1 MQRQLFSNDFID
13 LTQEFLNVQLAE
25 KMRIHRIQNLFPWA
39 ALVNFSSLKND
50 LLAGI
55 LGTLLVLPQGIA
67 FATLAGLP
75 VEYGLYSAVIPCII
89 GALFGSS
96 WHVVTGPTNA
106 NSLALFAMLAPLA
119 TVGSA
124 QYVELALAVTLMVGV
139 IQFLVGILK
148 FGSVANF
155 ISPTALL
162 GFTSGAA
169 LLIALH
175 ALKDALGI
183 TESGV
188 EDNFFLVVKNYMS
201 EINLNAIL
209 VAALTLITSIWLRI
223 RNRRLPFMLIGLCVG
238 TIVSYFLNHF
248 SIGKSVSVLGYLQS
262 PIPPLGIPNINYETI
277 QKLLGISFA
286 LSLVA
291 LAQSIS
297 IAKAVAEKSGQR
309 INGNREFIGQGLAN
323 IFGGF
328 FSSYVACGSLNRS
341 MPNLESGAKTP
352 LASVFSGILVI
363 PFVVLASPL
372 LAHIPYAAISGLLIL
387 VAWTLLDIS
396 RWRWLIK
403 VSRNEFAI
411 GLATLIATITL
422 RLEVAILIGSALSLG
437 AYLQRTS
444 KPAMRTMGFDSFQE
458 NRQFVVVND
467 NINAL
472 PECPQL
478 KLVRMEGA
486 VYFGATAFVSDQ
498 LQKIRTEFPNQKH
511 LLIMAKSMNFVDI
524 AGSELWMRELRQR
537 RNLGG
542 GLYFH
547 RPRPAVLN
555 QWKQDGFIKDL
566 GVDHIFPDKKTAIQ
580 EIFKKIDLK
589 KCQDCKVRIF
599 FECKN
604 F

>member
-1 MQRQLFSNDFID
+1 
-13 LTQEFLNVQLAE
+13 
-25 KMRIHRIQNLFPWA
+25 MRFPRIQNLFPWIV
-39 ALVNFSSLKND
+39 LVNHSSLKD
-50 LLAGI
+50 DFLAGI

-119 TVGSA
+119 AVGSSS
-124 QYVELALAVTLMVGV
+124 YVELALTVTIMVGI
-139 IQFLVGILK
+139 IQFLVGILRI
-148 FGSVANF
+148 GSVANF

-183 TESGV
+183 IELSAA
-188 EDNFFLVVKNYMS
+188 DNFFSIIKSYLS

-209 VAALTLITSIWLRI
+209 VAVLTLMTSIWLRI
-223 RNRRLPFMLIGLCVG
+223 RNRQLPFMLIGLCVG
-238 TIVSYFLNHF
+238 TLFSFFLNYF
-248 SIGKSVSVLGYLQS
+248 SIGKGVPVLGYLQS
-262 PIPPLGIPNINYETI
+262 PVSPFKIPNVSYETFE
-277 QKLLGISFA
+277 KLFGISFA

-309 INGNREFIGQGLAN
+309 IDGNREFIGQGLAN
-323 IFGGF
+323 IFGGL

-352 LASVFSGILVI
+352 LASVFSGLLVI
-363 PFVVLASPL
+363 PLVILASPL
-372 LAHIPYAAISGLLIL
+372 LALIPYASISGLLIL
-387 VAWTLLDIS
+387 VAWTLLDIG
-396 RWRWLIK
+396 RWKWLIK
-403 VSRNEFAI
+403 VSRYEFAI
-411 GLATLIATITL
+411 GLVTLIATITL
-422 RLEVAILIGSALSLG
+422 RLEVAILVGSALSLG

-444 KPAMRTMGFDSFQE
+444 KPAMRTMGFDSFHE
-458 NRQFVVVND
+458 KRQFVVVND
-467 NINAL
+467 NPNAL
-472 PECPQL
+472 AECPQL
-478 KLVRMEGA
+478 KLIRMEGA

-498 LQKIRTEFPNQKH
+498 LQKIRAEFSNQKH

-537 RNLGG
+537 RNSGG
-542 GLYFH
+542 DLYFH
-547 RPRPAVLN
+547 RPRPAVLA
-555 QWKQDGFIKDL
+555 QWAQDGFTQEL
-566 GVDHIFPDKKTAIQ
+566 GVDHIYPDKKTAIQ
-580 EIFKKIDLK
+580 EIFKNLDVK
-589 KCQDCKVRIF
+589 KCQECRVRLF

-604 F
+604 I